1 MKCIDLFGGIGGF
14 RYGLSMAGE
23 DFTFTYYADND
34 PFACAVYNYRF
45 DETWEPID
53 IRSVQAGD
61 VPDHKILC
69 AGPPCPSFS
78 KAGLKRGFD
87 DPRGQLFFEI
97 GRIARVKQPEYLF
110 LENVAGL
117 LYHNRGRTFARI
129 IDTLRDCG
137 YVGSWCC
144 IDSAAFV
151 PQSRNR
157 VYIVARLGDE
167 PSRALLPFAN
177 RDREAHPIRDEVTE
191 TAHRFWRYPAYT
203 LQSRDYKGGAMQ
215 YLLEPTDPDWWS
227 EDRDPT
233 QSPSGEWWLLPE
245 PECKGIIVNSGG
257 EYNVRRLT
265 PLECE
270 RLQGFP
276 DNWTSRGTFPDGE
289 RDMSMSRRYRL
300 LGNAVTAPVVTA
312 IGMEIAKE
320 MKV

>member
-1 MKCIDLFGGIGGF
+1 MDSDTVYPWQVKISHSPTTRTTTRSRVQSTTTDSTKRGNQSTFDRF
-14 RYGLSMAGE
+14 EQETSPTTESSVRDHPAPPSQKQDSNE
-23 DFTFTYYADND
+23 DSTIPGDN
-34 PFACAVYNYRF
+34 
-45 DETWEPID
+45 
-53 IRSVQAGD
+53 
-61 VPDHKILC
+61 
-69 AGPPCPSFS
+69 SFS
-78 KAGLKRGFD
+78 RLGELPGLNNQNTYSWK
-87 DPRGQLFFEI
+87 
-97 GRIARVKQPEYLF
+97 
-110 LENVAGL
+110 
-117 LYHNRGRTFARI
+117 
-129 IDTLRDCG
+129 TLRDYYTITEDEHLPESSIRFG
-137 YVGSWCC
+137 TVGMGSWCC

-177 RDREAHPIRDEVTE
+177 RDRKTRPIRSEIPE
-191 TAHRFWRYPAYT
+191 TTHRFWRYPAYT

-245 PECKGIIVNSGG
+245 PECKGIIVNSGD

-289 RDMSMSRRYRL
+289 RDMSMSRRYQL

-312 IGMEIAKE
+312 IGVEIMKE
-320 MKV
+320 MRA